1 MIHHLV
7 LLRFR
12 RDAKTP
18 EIERVFAELAALQ
31 RKIPGLLSFA
41 GGPYASP
48 EGMQRGYTHGF
59 AMTFR
64 DAPAR
69 DAYLPHP
76 EHEKVKAK
84 ILALLEGGLDG
95 VVAFDFEA

>member
-12 RDAKTP
+12 RDVSP
-18 EIERVFAELAALQ
+18 EALAEVFMALDDL
-31 RKIPGLLSFA
+31 RHRIPGLLSFA

-59 AMTFR
+59 AMTFH
-64 DAPAR
+64 DAAAR

-76 EHEKVKAK
+76 AHERVKAR
-84 ILALLEGGLDG
+84 ILPLLEGGLDG